1 MKKIDPKS
9 IIVDDFEQAISD
21 TIAALN
27 QSPFIMEQWKKL
39 QVTDNEIKTHLAS
52 WVQWQKDEE
61 EVKLCLQAQRCVK
74 SQSHHMIT
82 LERNQAGY
90 LQRTMKPCPMMQE
103 SLSVNTR
110 LVYADF
116 PEAWKQSELFFDIK
130 KRDSRKHLYRYLSK
144 ILAGETSGGLY
155 LQGPHQTGK
164 SFSLAVFAYKYAL
177 NNLGRIAFID
187 TTSWLEQCLGLKTTD
202 ERSIQREIEKL
213 SEVDIVIFDNFG
225 QRDLDDYLRDQVVMP
240 LLAKRLQKQK
250 ITMLT
255 SVYSLEDI
263 ETMFTK
269 FKNSGPRVKE
279 LRRLIEALT
288 ETMILPANL
297 KL

>member
-1 MKKIDPKS
+1 MKKIDPKT
-9 IIVDDFEQAISD
+9 ILDDDFEQAIAD
-21 TIAALN
+21 TIASLHQN
-27 QSPFIMEQWKKL
+27 PFIHEQWKRL
-39 QVTDNEIKTHLAS
+39 QVSEEEIKTHLSS
-52 WVQWQKDEE
+52 WVQWQLDEE
-61 EVKLCLQAQRCVK
+61 EVKVCLQAHRCVK
-74 SQSHHMIT
+74 PQSHHMIT

-90 LQRTMKPCPMMQE
+90 LQRVMKPCPMMQE
-103 SLSVNTR
+103 SLSVNAR

-116 PEAWKQSELFFDIK
+116 PEAWKNSDLFFDIK
-130 KRDSRKHLYRYLSK
+130 QRDSRKNLYRYLSK
-144 ILAGETSGGLY
+144 ILAGEPTGGLY
-155 LQGPHQTGK
+155 LQGGHQTGK

-187 TTSWLEQCLGLKTTD
+187 STSWLDQCIGLRTSD
-202 ERSIQREIEKL
+202 DRAIVREIEKL
-213 SEVDIVIFDNFG
+213 SDVDIVIFDNFG

-250 ITMLT
+250 ITMFT
-255 SVYSLEDI
+255 SVYGLDDI

-269 FKNSGPRVKE
+269 FKNSAPRVKE

-288 ETMILPANL
+288 ETIVLPPSL